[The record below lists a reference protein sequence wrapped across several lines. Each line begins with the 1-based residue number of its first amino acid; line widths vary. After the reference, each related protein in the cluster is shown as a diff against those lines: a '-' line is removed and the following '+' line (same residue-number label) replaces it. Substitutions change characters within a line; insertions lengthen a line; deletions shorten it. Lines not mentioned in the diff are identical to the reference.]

1 MKKIIF
7 LFLFI
12 NFASFSQSA
21 NSKVSYTSPS
31 ITMIILENGK
41 IINEIPYGKDVTII
55 YDTFFKSYEIT
66 FYDKENN
73 LSAIKLNYLS
83 DKSDG
88 TTKTYDTFNKNYVVT
103 NKLDKNGVLYWL
115 AEKKYENRY
124 VAFVATDAKKL

>member
-55 YDTFFKSYEIT
+55 YDTF
-66 FYDKENN
+66 
-73 LSAIKLNYLS
+73 L
-83 DKSDG
+83 
-88 TTKTYDTFNKNYVVT
+88 
-103 NKLDKNGVLYWL
+103 
-115 AEKKYENRY
+115 
-124 VAFVATDAKKL
+124 